1 MIRVC
6 ESVGRTTP
14 SDAKPARGAAVRV
27 RKRVRRRLP
36 RPEGERRKQA
46 AAVMDWQSLYPR
58 LRQQAR
64 RLMARER
71 AGHTLQ
77 PTALVHEG
85 IIRIFR
91 QWKSP
96 QTEEELLAAMAVNM
110 RRVLVDSVRR
120 KRSQKRGGHLG
131 WVDLSI
137 DQVADLEPREDL
149 IAIDA
154 ALDRLEAVD
163 AEAARVVVLRY
174 FGGMTGAEISCVVG
188 VSPRSVDRL
197 WGFARSWLLRELRA

>member
-1 MIRVC
+1 MIRIC
-6 ESVGRTTP
+6 DPTWH
-14 SDAKPARGAAVRV
+14 PA
-27 RKRVRRRLP
+27 
-36 RPEGERRKQA
+36 
-46 AAVMDWQSLYPR
+46 LYDR

-64 RLMARER
+64 RLMALER

-85 IIRIFR
+85 IIRLFR
-91 QWKSP
+91 QLKSP

-149 IAIDA
+149 IALDE

-163 AEAARVVVLRY
+163 ADAASVVVLRY
-174 FGGMTGAEISCVVG
+174 FGGMTGLEISCVVG

-197 WGFARSWLLRELRA
+197 WVFARSWLLRELRA